1 MRLFDARDQT
11 LSQRHMEP
19 SSQTAIRTSPSLQR
33 VALKQKNNNENNY
46 GEIHL
51 VNVKDRKCKMTMG
64 RFRMDLE
71 REVWRTAVLHF
82 GLERI
87 DGLREVGSET

>member
-1 MRLFDARDQT
+1 MAEST
-11 LSQRHMEP
+11 
-19 SSQTAIRTSPSLQR
+19 
-33 VALKQKNNNENNY
+33 
-46 GEIHL
+46 
-51 VNVKDRKCKMTMG
+51 VNVTTLGSIFKDCKMTM
-64 RFRMDLE
+64 RIFRKDLD